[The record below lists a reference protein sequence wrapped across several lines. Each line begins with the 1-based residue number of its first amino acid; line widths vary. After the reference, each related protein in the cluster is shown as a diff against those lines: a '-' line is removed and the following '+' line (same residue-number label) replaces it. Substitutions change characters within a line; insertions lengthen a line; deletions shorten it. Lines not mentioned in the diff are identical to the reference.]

1 MLNVR
6 KNSGQVALVMVL
18 IMTVI
23 SAVVVSVAS
32 RTTSETRI
40 QRLSKESSDAF
51 LTAQEGLEEALSRQ
65 DGVTL
70 NGTDKSYMVTL
81 NNTGQ
86 AGLLTDKINS
96 GSSIDIVFN
105 ASPLLQG
112 IKVYWRS
119 ANSLPVSLLI
129 TKYGDGEITDYA
141 YDTLGINGFT
151 VAPYGG
157 SLSSSSFPYGTPQIN
172 LDSTISKAKIT
183 VFGDSAFL
191 GIEPIGDILP
201 IQSINYKSEASVGTG
216 LSKVKY
222 GLEYQEAKNAKI
234 PEVFDYA
241 LFSLGT
247 IIQ

>member
-1 MLNVR
+1 MANKTNNR
-6 KNSGQVALVMVL
+6 GQVALVMVL
-18 IMTVI
+18 IMTVV

-40 QRLSKESSDAF
+40 QRLSKDSSDAF
-51 LTAQEGLEEALSRQ
+51 LTAQAGLEEALSRQ
-65 DGVTL
+65 EAVSLSDS
-70 NGTDKSYMVTL
+70 DKSYTVTL

-86 AGLLTDKINS
+86 NGLLTDKISS
-96 GSSIDIVFN
+96 GSSVDLVLN

-112 IKVYWRS
+112 VKVYWKS
-119 ANSLPVSLLI
+119 ANGLPVSLLI
-129 TKYGDGEITDYA
+129 TKYGNGQITDYA
-141 YDTLGINGFT
+141 YDTLGVNGFT
-151 VAPYGG
+151 AAPFGG

-172 LDSTISKAKIT
+172 IDTTITKVKVT

-191 GIEPIGDILP
+191 GIEPIGDVLP
-201 IQSINYKSEASVGTG
+201 IQTINYKSEASVGTG

-222 GLEYQEAKNAKI
+222 GLEYQEAKNAKV